1 MAANANLSAK
11 KQGAS
16 LAFPTRMMRSRFQ
29 STPEYLSAIA
39 DSIGID
45 KQLFPDDMKDP
56 DVADE
61 IRRSRAFGA
70 IFGFFGTSALVVGR
84 TCCRPHLLSAARI
97 FGRTDF
103 RAHGFSGPYPQ
114 GNLAMPDRTGAC
126 RRPCCRLWLT
136 PRVPRLP
143 APARFESSPTA
154 APERCAKAA
163 CIVPATAR
171 EPESQSIR
179 PDNPRCS
186 TKASSAAE

>member
-1 MAANANLSAK
+1 LTQQLGRLVEAVSADATVNVSWHELPLPEATFVMTANANLSAK

-84 TCCRPHLLSAARI
+84 TCCRPHGFSAARI
-97 FGRTDF
+97 FGHTVFQGHIPKETLQCLIERE
-103 RAHGFSGPYPQ
+103 RADGP
-114 GNLAMPDRTGAC
+114 
-126 RRPCCRLWLT
+126 
-136 PRVPRLP
+136 V
-143 APARFESSPTA
+143 
-154 APERCAKAA
+154 AA
-163 CIVPATAR
+163 CG
-171 EPESQSIR
+171 
-179 PDNPRCS
+179 
-186 TKASSAAE
+186 